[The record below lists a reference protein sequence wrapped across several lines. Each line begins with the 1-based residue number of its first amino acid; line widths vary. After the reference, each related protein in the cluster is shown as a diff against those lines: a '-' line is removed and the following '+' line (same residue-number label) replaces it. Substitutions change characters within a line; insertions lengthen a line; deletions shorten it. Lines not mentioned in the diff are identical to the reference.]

1 MSVKVYPIA
10 STNVKYYIAD
20 HMAMNKNLIKEKT
33 IFNNGFS
40 VKALAT
46 PDLSVNV
53 SSGECRIQGKY
64 LSSSVTTNIPISA
77 NTDSYNRYD
86 LIVVDVTGEGSI
98 KVIKG
103 TPNSNPTIPSASSN
117 QIILAQVLVG
127 SGVSSIQSSNITDL
141 RNTNNQYF
149 MESLDKSIH
158 NLETKTTIIENKL
171 AIKREF
177 TGSGAVKKIIIEDNK
192 DSRIKRQYLKC
203 SLTATE
209 WKTAWQNLTAGTN
222 NNNGGLWVG
231 FYDSVNVNNVID
243 ASLNI
248 SNINKWMWLNKGSS
262 KLGIAAIGGI
272 NSSGCYV
279 FLENKFPEET
289 TLGIDFTVCI
299 TEKY

>member
-10 STNVKYYIAD
+10 STNVKYYTTD
-20 HMAMNKNLIKEKT
+20 HIAMNNNLIKEKT

-64 LSSSVTTNIPISA
+64 LSSSVITNIPISA

-86 LIVVDVTGEGSI
+86 LIVVDVSGEGSI

-103 TPNSNPTIPSASSN
+103 TPSSNPTIPSASSN

-141 RNTNNQYF
+141 RNTNNQYS
-149 MESLDKSIH
+149 MISLDKSIH
-158 NLETKTTIIENKL
+158 DLETKTRTLENKL
-171 AIKREF
+171 AAKREF
-177 TGSGAVKKIIIEDNK
+177 VGSGAVKKIIIEDNK

-203 SLTATE
+203 SLTAAE
-209 WKTAWQNLTAGTN
+209 WKTTWQNLNTGTN
-222 NNNGGLWVG
+222 DNNGALWIG
-231 FYDSVNVNNVID
+231 FYDAINTNNLID
-243 ASLNI
+243 ASI
-248 SNINKWMWLNKGSS
+248 SIINVNKWMWLNKGSS
-262 KLGIAAIGGI
+262 KLGITAIGGI

-279 FLENKFPEET
+279 FLENKFPDET
-289 TLGIDFTVCI
+289 TIGIDFTVCI

>member
-1 MSVKVYPIA
+1 MAIKVYPVA
-10 STNVKYYIAD
+10 STNVKYYTTD
-20 HMAMNKNLIKEKT
+20 HISMNNNLIKEKT
-33 IFNNGFS
+33 IFNNGFIVS
-40 VKALAT
+40 ALTT

-64 LSSSVTTNIPISA
+64 LSSSTTTNVLISA

-103 TPNSNPTIPSASSN
+103 TPSSNPTIPSASNN
-117 QIILAQVLVG
+117 QIILAKVLVG

-141 RNTNNQYF
+141 RSTNNQYF

-209 WKTAWQNLTAGTN
+209 WKTTWQNLTAGTN

-279 FLENKFPEET
+279 FLENKFPDET

>member
-1 MSVKVYPIA
+1 MAIKVYPVA
-10 STNVKYYIAD
+10 STNVKYYTTD
-20 HMAMNKNLIKEKT
+20 HISMNNNLIKEKT
-33 IFNNGFS
+33 IFNNGFIVS
-40 VKALAT
+40 ALAT

-64 LSSSVTTNIPISA
+64 LSSSATTNVLISA

-86 LIVVDVTGEGSI
+86 LIVVDVSGEGSI

-103 TPNSNPTIPSASSN
+103 TPSSNPTIPSASNN

-141 RNTNNQYF
+141 RSTNNQYF

-177 TGSGAVKKIIIEDNK
+177 TGIGAVKKIIIEDNK

-272 NSSGCYV
+272 NSGGCYV

>member
-1 MSVKVYPIA
+1 MAIKVYPVA
-10 STNVKYYIAD
+10 STNVKYYTTD
-20 HMAMNKNLIKEKT
+20 HISMNNNLIKEKT
-33 IFNNGFS
+33 IFNNGFIVS
-40 VKALAT
+40 ALTT

-64 LSSSVTTNIPISA
+64 LSSSTTTNVLISA

-86 LIVVDVTGEGSI
+86 LIVVDVSGEGSI

-103 TPNSNPTIPSASSN
+103 TPSSNPTIPSASNN
-117 QIILAQVLVG
+117 QIILAKVLVG

-141 RNTNNQYF
+141 RSTNNQYF

-158 NLETKTTIIENKL
+158 DLETKTTIIENKL

-209 WKTAWQNLTAGTN
+209 WKTAWQNLNAGTN

-231 FYDSVNVNNVID
+231 FYDSVNVNNIID

-289 TLGIDFTVCI
+289 TIGIDFTVCI

>member
-10 STNVKYYIAD
+10 STNVKYYTSD
-20 HMAMNKNLIKEKT
+20 HIAMNNNLIKEKT
-33 IFNNGFS
+33 IFNNSFNVS
-40 VKALAT
+40 ALAT

-64 LSSSVTTNIPISA
+64 LSSSTTTNVLISA

-86 LIVVDVTGEGSI
+86 LIVVDVSGEGSI

-103 TPNSNPTIPSASSN
+103 TPSSNPTIPSASNN

-141 RNTNNQYF
+141 RSTNNQYF

-158 NLETKTTIIENKL
+158 VLEGRTTSIENKL
-171 AIKREF
+171 ATRREF
-177 TGSGAVKKIIIEDNK
+177 TGIGAVKKIIIENNK
-192 DSRIKRQYLKC
+192 DSKIKRQYLKC
-203 SLTATE
+203 SLTAAE

-222 NNNGGLWVG
+222 NNNGGLWLG

-248 SNINKWMWLNKGSS
+248 FNTNKWLWLNKGSS
-262 KLGIAAIGGI
+262 KLGIAAIGSI
-272 NSSGCYV
+272 TSSGCYV

-289 TLGIDFTVCI
+289 TIGIDFTVCI

>member
-1 MSVKVYPIA
+1 MAIKVYPIA
-10 STNVKYYIAD
+10 STNVKYYTTD
-20 HMAMNKNLIKEKT
+20 HISMNNNLIKEKT
-33 IFNNGFS
+33 IFNNGFIVS
-40 VKALAT
+40 ALTT

-64 LSSSVTTNIPISA
+64 LSSSTTTNVLISA

-86 LIVVDVTGEGSI
+86 LIVVDVSGEGSI

-103 TPNSNPTIPSASSN
+103 TPSSNPTIPSASNN
-117 QIILAQVLVG
+117 QIILAKVLVG

-141 RNTNNQYF
+141 RSTNNQYF

-158 NLETKTTIIENKL
+158 NLETKTTSIENKL

-203 SLTATE
+203 SLTAAE
-209 WKTAWQNLTAGTN
+209 WKTTWQNLTAGTD

-231 FYDSVNVNNVID
+231 FYDAINANNVID
-243 ASLNI
+243 ASVNI
-248 SNINKWMWLNKGSS
+248 INMH
-262 KLGIAAIGGI
+262 
-272 NSSGCYV
+272 
-279 FLENKFPEET
+279 
-289 TLGIDFTVCI
+289 
-299 TEKY
+299 

>member
-1 MSVKVYPIA
+1 MAIKVYPVA
-10 STNVKYYIAD
+10 STNVKYHTTD
-20 HMAMNKNLIKEKT
+20 HISMNNNLIKEKT
-33 IFNNGFS
+33 IFNNGFIVS
-40 VKALAT
+40 ALTT

-64 LSSSVTTNIPISA
+64 LSSSTTTNVLISA

-86 LIVVDVTGEGSI
+86 LIVVDVSGEGSI

-103 TPNSNPTIPSASSN
+103 TPSSNPTIPSASNN

-141 RNTNNQYF
+141 RSTNNQYF

-158 NLETKTTIIENKL
+158 DLETKTTIIENKL

-209 WKTAWQNLTAGTN
+209 WKTAWQNLNAGTN

-243 ASLNI
+243 ASVNI
-248 SNINKWMWLNKGSS
+248 TNINKWMWLNKGSS
-262 KLGIAAIGGI
+262 KLGMTGIGGI
-272 NSSGCYV
+272 GSSGCYV
-279 FLENKFPEET
+279 FLENKFPDEAT
-289 TLGIDFTVCI
+289 IGIDFTVCI

>member
-1 MSVKVYPIA
+1 MAIKVYPVA
-10 STNVKYYIAD
+10 STNVKYYTTD
-20 HMAMNKNLIKEKT
+20 HISMNNNLIKEKT
-33 IFNNGFS
+33 IFNNGFIVS
-40 VKALAT
+40 ALTT

-64 LSSSVTTNIPISA
+64 LSSSTTTNVLISA

-86 LIVVDVTGEGSI
+86 LIVVDVSGEGSI

-103 TPNSNPTIPSASSN
+103 TPSSNPTIPSASSN

-141 RNTNNQYF
+141 RSTNNQYF

-158 NLETKTTIIENKL
+158 NLETKTTSIENKL

-209 WKTAWQNLTAGTN
+209 WKTAWQNLNAGTN

-248 SNINKWMWLNKGSS
+248 TNINKWMWLNKGSS

-289 TLGIDFTVCI
+289 TIGIDFTVCI

>member
-1 MSVKVYPIA
+1 MAIKVYPVA
-10 STNVKYYIAD
+10 STNVKYYTTD
-20 HMAMNKNLIKEKT
+20 HISMNNNLIKEKT
-33 IFNNGFS
+33 IFNNGFIVS
-40 VKALAT
+40 ALTT

-64 LSSSVTTNIPISA
+64 LSSSTTTNVLISA

-86 LIVVDVTGEGSI
+86 LIVVDVSGEGSI

-103 TPNSNPTIPSASSN
+103 TPSSNPTIPSASNN
-117 QIILAQVLVG
+117 QIILAKILVG

-141 RNTNNQYF
+141 RSTNNQYF

-158 NLETKTTIIENKL
+158 NLETKTTSIENKL

-262 KLGIAAIGGI
+262 KLGVTAIGEI
-272 NSSGCYV
+272 KSSGCYV

>member
-1 MSVKVYPIA
+1 MAIKVYPVA
-10 STNVKYYIAD
+10 STNVKYYTTD
-20 HMAMNKNLIKEKT
+20 HISMNNNLIKEKT
-33 IFNNGFS
+33 IFNNGFIVS
-40 VKALAT
+40 ALTT

-64 LSSSVTTNIPISA
+64 LSSSTTTNVLISA

-86 LIVVDVTGEGSI
+86 LIVVDVSGEGSI

-103 TPNSNPTIPSASSN
+103 TPSSNPTIPSASNN

-141 RNTNNQYF
+141 RSTNNQYF

-158 NLETKTTIIENKL
+158 NLETKTTSIENKL

-279 FLENKFPEET
+279 FLENKFPDET
-289 TLGIDFTVCI
+289 TIGIDFTVCI

>member
-64 LSSSVTTNIPISA
+64 LSSPVTTNIPISA

-103 TPNSNPTIPSASSN
+103 TPSSNPTIPSASSN
-117 QIILAQVLVG
+117 QIILAKVLVG

-141 RNTNNQYF
+141 RSTNNQYF

-158 NLETKTTIIENKL
+158 NLETKTRIIEDKL
-171 AIKREF
+171 ATKREL
-177 TGSGAVKKIIIEDNK
+177 TGSGAVKSVVIENNK

-203 SLTATE
+203 SLTAAE
-209 WKTAWQNLTAGTN
+209 WEITWQNLNTGTH

-262 KLGIAAIGGI
+262 KLGVTAIGEI
-272 NSSGCYV
+272 KSSGCYI
-279 FLENKFPEET
+279 FLENKFPDET
-289 TLGIDFTVCI
+289 TIGIDFTVCI

>member
-1 MSVKVYPIA
+1 MAIKVYPVA
-10 STNVKYYIAD
+10 STNVKYYTTD
-20 HMAMNKNLIKEKT
+20 HISMNNNLIKEKT
-33 IFNNGFS
+33 IFNNGFIVS
-40 VKALAT
+40 ALTT

-64 LSSSVTTNIPISA
+64 LSSSTTTNVLISA

-86 LIVVDVTGEGSI
+86 LIVVDVSGEGSI

-103 TPNSNPTIPSASSN
+103 TPSSNPTIPSASNN
-117 QIILAQVLVG
+117 QIILAKVLVG

-141 RNTNNQYF
+141 RSTNNQYF

-209 WKTAWQNLTAGTN
+209 WKTAWQNLTTGTN

-279 FLENKFPEET
+279 FLENKFPDET
-289 TLGIDFTVCI
+289 TIGIDFTVCI

>member
-1 MSVKVYPIA
+1 MAIKVYPVA
-10 STNVKYYIAD
+10 STNVKYYTTD
-20 HMAMNKNLIKEKT
+20 HISMNNNLIKEKT
-33 IFNNGFS
+33 IFNNGFIVS
-40 VKALAT
+40 ALTT

-64 LSSSVTTNIPISA
+64 LSSSTTTNVLISA

-86 LIVVDVTGEGSI
+86 LIVVDVSGEGSI

-103 TPNSNPTIPSASSN
+103 TPSSNPTIPSASNN

-141 RNTNNQYF
+141 RSTNNQYF

-158 NLETKTTIIENKL
+158 NLETKTTSIENKL

-262 KLGIAAIGGI
+262 KLGTTGIGAI
-272 NSSGCYV
+272 NSGGCYV

>member
-1 MSVKVYPIA
+1 MAIKVYPIA
-10 STNVKYYIAD
+10 NANVKYYTTD
-20 HMAMNKNLIKEKT
+20 HISMNNNLIKEKT
-33 IFNNGFS
+33 IFNNGFIVS
-40 VKALAT
+40 ALTT

-64 LSSSVTTNIPISA
+64 LSSSTTTNVLISA

-103 TPNSNPTIPSASSN
+103 TPSSNPTIPSASSN

-141 RNTNNQYF
+141 RSTNNQYF

-158 NLETKTTIIENKL
+158 NLETKTRNIEDKL
-171 AIKREF
+171 ATKREF
-177 TGSGAVKKIIIEDNK
+177 AGSGAVKSIIIENNK
-192 DSRIKRQYLKC
+192 DSKIKRQYLKC

-209 WKTAWQNLTAGTN
+209 WKTAWQNLTAGTD

-231 FYDSVNVNNVID
+231 FYDAINANNVID
-243 ASLNI
+243 ASVNI
-248 SNINKWMWLNKGSS
+248 INMNKWMWLSQGSS
-262 KLGIAAIGGI
+262 KLGTTGIGGI

-279 FLENKFPEET
+279 FLENRFPDENT
-289 TLGIDFTVCI
+289 IGIDFTVCI

>member
-1 MSVKVYPIA
+1 MAIKVYPVA
-10 STNVKYYIAD
+10 STNVKYYTTD
-20 HMAMNKNLIKEKT
+20 HISMNNNLIKEKT
-33 IFNNGFS
+33 IFNNGFIVS
-40 VKALAT
+40 ALTT

-64 LSSSVTTNIPISA
+64 LSSSTTTNVLISA

-86 LIVVDVTGEGSI
+86 LIVVDVSGEGSI

-103 TPNSNPTIPSASSN
+103 TPSSNPTIPSASNN
-117 QIILAQVLVG
+117 QIILAKVLVG

-141 RNTNNQYF
+141 RNTNNQYL
-149 MESLDKSIH
+149 MISLDKSIH
-158 NLETKTTIIENKL
+158 DLETKTRTLENKL

-209 WKTAWQNLTAGTN
+209 WKTTWQNLTAGTN

>member
-1 MSVKVYPIA
+1 MAIKVYPVA
-10 STNVKYYIAD
+10 STNVKYYTTD
-20 HMAMNKNLIKEKT
+20 HISMNNNLIKEKT
-33 IFNNGFS
+33 IFNNGFIVS
-40 VKALAT
+40 ALAT

-64 LSSSVTTNIPISA
+64 LSSSTTTNVLISA

-86 LIVVDVTGEGSI
+86 LIVVDVSSEGSI

-103 TPNSNPTIPSASSN
+103 TPSSNPTIPSASNN

-141 RNTNNQYF
+141 RSTNNQYF

-158 NLETKTTIIENKL
+158 NLETKTTSIENKL

-209 WKTAWQNLTAGTN
+209 WKTAWQNLNAGTN

-279 FLENKFPEET
+279 FLENKFPDEAT
-289 TLGIDFTVCI
+289 IGIDFTVCI

>member
-1 MSVKVYPIA
+1 MAIKVYPVA
-10 STNVKYYIAD
+10 STNVKYYTTD
-20 HMAMNKNLIKEKT
+20 HISMNNNLIKEKT
-33 IFNNGFS
+33 IFNNGFIVS
-40 VKALAT
+40 ALTT

-64 LSSSVTTNIPISA
+64 LSSSTTTNVLISA

-86 LIVVDVTGEGSI
+86 LIVVDVSGEGSI

-103 TPNSNPTIPSASSN
+103 TPSSNPTIPSASSN
-117 QIILAQVLVG
+117 QIILAKVLVG

-141 RNTNNQYF
+141 RSTNNQYF

-158 NLETKTTIIENKL
+158 DLETKTTIIENKL

-279 FLENKFPEET
+279 FLENKFPDET
-289 TLGIDFTVCI
+289 TIGIDFTVCI

>member
-1 MSVKVYPIA
+1 MAIKVYPIA
-10 STNVKYYIAD
+10 NASVKYYTTD
-20 HMAMNKNLIKEKT
+20 HVAMNNNLIKEKT
-33 IFNNGFS
+33 IFNNSFNVS
-40 VKALAT
+40 ALAT

-64 LSSSVTTNIPISA
+64 LSSSTTTNVLISA

-86 LIVVDVTGEGSI
+86 LIVVDVSGEGSI

-103 TPNSNPTIPSASSN
+103 TPSSNPTIPSASNN

-141 RNTNNQYF
+141 RSTNNQYF

-158 NLETKTTIIENKL
+158 DLETKTTNIENKL

-279 FLENKFPEET
+279 FLENKFPDET
-289 TLGIDFTVCI
+289 TIGIDFTVCI

>member
-1 MSVKVYPIA
+1 MAIKVYPVA
-10 STNVKYYIAD
+10 STNVKYYTTD
-20 HMAMNKNLIKEKT
+20 HISMNNNLIKEKT
-33 IFNNGFS
+33 IFNNGFIVS
-40 VKALAT
+40 ALTT

-64 LSSSVTTNIPISA
+64 LSSSTTTNVLISA

-86 LIVVDVTGEGSI
+86 LIVVDVSGEGSI

-103 TPNSNPTIPSASSN
+103 TPSSNPTIPSASNN

-141 RNTNNQYF
+141 RSTNNQYF

-158 NLETKTTIIENKL
+158 NLETKTTSIENKL

-177 TGSGAVKKIIIEDNK
+177 AGSGAVKKIIIEDNK

-209 WKTAWQNLTAGTN
+209 WKTAWQNLNAGTN

-231 FYDSVNVNNVID
+231 FYDAINVNNLID
-243 ASLNI
+243 ASI
-248 SNINKWMWLNKGSS
+248 SIINVNKWMWLNKGSS

-272 NSSGCYV
+272 NSAGCYV
-279 FLENKFPEET
+279 FLENKFPDET
-289 TLGIDFTVCI
+289 TIDIDFTVCI

>member
-1 MSVKVYPIA
+1 MAIKVYPVA
-10 STNVKYYIAD
+10 STNVKYYTTD
-20 HMAMNKNLIKEKT
+20 HISMNNNLIKEKT
-33 IFNNGFS
+33 IFNNGFIVS
-40 VKALAT
+40 ALTT

-64 LSSSVTTNIPISA
+64 LSSSTTTNVLISA

-86 LIVVDVTGEGSI
+86 LIVVDVSGEGSI

-103 TPNSNPTIPSASSN
+103 TPSSNPTIPSASNN

-141 RNTNNQYF
+141 RSTNNQYF

-158 NLETKTTIIENKL
+158 DLETKTTIIENKL

-209 WKTAWQNLTAGTN
+209 WKTAWQNLNAGTN

-279 FLENKFPEET
+279 FLENKFPDEAT
-289 TLGIDFTVCI
+289 IGIDFTVCI

>member
-1 MSVKVYPIA
+1 MAIKVYPVA
-10 STNVKYYIAD
+10 STNVKYYTTD
-20 HMAMNKNLIKEKT
+20 HISMNNNLIKEKT
-33 IFNNGFS
+33 IFNNGFIVS
-40 VKALAT
+40 ALTT

-64 LSSSVTTNIPISA
+64 LSSSTTTNVLISA

-86 LIVVDVTGEGSI
+86 LIVVDISGEGSI

-103 TPNSNPTIPSASSN
+103 TPSSNPTIPSASNN

-141 RNTNNQYF
+141 RSTNNQYF
-149 MESLDKSIH
+149 MISLDKSIH
-158 NLETKTTIIENKL
+158 DLEVKTRIIEDKL
-171 AIKREF
+171 ATKREF
-177 TGSGAVKKIIIEDNK
+177 TGSGAVKSIIIENNK
-192 DSRIKRQYLKC
+192 DSKIKRQYLKC

-248 SNINKWMWLNKGSS
+248 TNINKWMWLNKGSS

-279 FLENKFPEET
+279 FLENKFPDET
-289 TLGIDFTVCI
+289 TIGIDFTVCI

>member
-10 STNVKYYIAD
+10 STNVKYYTTD
-20 HMAMNKNLIKEKT
+20 HISMNNNLIKEKT
-33 IFNNGFS
+33 IFNNGFIVS
-40 VKALAT
+40 ALTT

-64 LSSSVTTNIPISA
+64 LSSSTTTNVLISA

-86 LIVVDVTGEGSI
+86 LIVVDVSGEGSI

-103 TPNSNPTIPSASSN
+103 TPSSNPTIPSASNN

-141 RNTNNQYF
+141 RSTNNQYF

-158 NLETKTTIIENKL
+158 NLETKTTSIENKL

-209 WKTAWQNLTAGTN
+209 WKTAWQNLNAGTN

-279 FLENKFPEET
+279 FLENKFPDEAT
-289 TLGIDFTVCI
+289 IGIDFTVCI

>member
-1 MSVKVYPIA
+1 MAIKVYPVA
-10 STNVKYYIAD
+10 STNVKYYTTD
-20 HMAMNKNLIKEKT
+20 HISMNNNLIKEKT
-33 IFNNGFS
+33 IFNNGFIVS
-40 VKALAT
+40 ALTT

-64 LSSSVTTNIPISA
+64 LSSSTTTNVLISA

-86 LIVVDVTGEGSI
+86 LIVVDVSGEGSI

-103 TPNSNPTIPSASSN
+103 TPSSNPTIPSASNN

-141 RNTNNQYF
+141 RSTNNQYF

-279 FLENKFPEET
+279 FLENKFPDEAT
-289 TLGIDFTVCI
+289 IGIDFTVCI

>member
-1 MSVKVYPIA
+1 MAIKVYPIA
-10 STNVKYYIAD
+10 NTSVKYYTTD
-20 HMAMNKNLIKEKT
+20 HVAMNNNLIKEKT
-33 IFNNGFS
+33 IFNNSFNVS
-40 VKALAT
+40 ALAT

-64 LSSSVTTNIPISA
+64 LSSSTTTNVLISA

-86 LIVVDVTGEGSI
+86 LIVVDVSGEGSI

-103 TPNSNPTIPSASSN
+103 TPSSNPTIPSASNN

-141 RNTNNQYF
+141 RSTNNQYF

-158 NLETKTTIIENKL
+158 NLETKTTSIENKL

-279 FLENKFPEET
+279 FLENKFPDET
-289 TLGIDFTVCI
+289 TIGIDFTVCI

>member
-1 MSVKVYPIA
+1 MAIKVYPVA
-10 STNVKYYIAD
+10 STNVKYYTTD
-20 HMAMNKNLIKEKT
+20 HISMNNNLIKEKT
-33 IFNNGFS
+33 IFNNGFIVS
-40 VKALAT
+40 ALTT

-64 LSSSVTTNIPISA
+64 LSSSTTTNVLISA

-86 LIVVDVTGEGSI
+86 LIVVDVSGEGSI

-103 TPNSNPTIPSASSN
+103 TPSSNPTIPSASSN

-141 RNTNNQYF
+141 RNTNNQYS
-149 MESLDKSIH
+149 MISLDKSIH
-158 NLETKTTIIENKL
+158 DLETKTTNIENKL

-243 ASLNI
+243 ASVNI
-248 SNINKWMWLNKGSS
+248 TNINKWMWLNKGSS
-262 KLGIAAIGGI
+262 KLGMTGIGGI
-272 NSSGCYV
+272 GSSGCYV
-279 FLENKFPEET
+279 FLENKFPDET
-289 TLGIDFTVCI
+289 TIGIDFTVCI

>member
-1 MSVKVYPIA
+1 MAIKVYPVA
-10 STNVKYYIAD
+10 STNVKYYTTD
-20 HMAMNKNLIKEKT
+20 HISMNNNLIKEKT
-33 IFNNGFS
+33 IFNNGFIVS
-40 VKALAT
+40 ALTT

-64 LSSSVTTNIPISA
+64 LSSSTTTNVLISA

-86 LIVVDVTGEGSI
+86 LIVVDVSGEGSI

-103 TPNSNPTIPSASSN
+103 TPSSNPTIPSASNN

-141 RNTNNQYF
+141 RSTNNQYF

-158 NLETKTTIIENKL
+158 NLETKTTSIENKL

-209 WKTAWQNLTAGTN
+209 WKTAWQNLNAGTN

-231 FYDSVNVNNVID
+231 FYDSVNVNNIID

-279 FLENKFPEET
+279 FLENKFPDEAT
-289 TLGIDFTVCI
+289 IGIDFTVCI

>member
-1 MSVKVYPIA
+1 MSIKVYPIA

-64 LSSSVTTNIPISA
+64 LSSSTTTNVLISA

-86 LIVVDVTGEGSI
+86 LIVVDVSGEGSI

-103 TPNSNPTIPSASSN
+103 TPSSNPTIPSASNN
-117 QIILAQVLVG
+117 QIILAKVLVG

-141 RNTNNQYF
+141 RSTNNQYF

-158 NLETKTTIIENKL
+158 NLETKTTSIENKL

-248 SNINKWMWLNKGSS
+248 TNINKWMWLNKGSS

>member
-1 MSVKVYPIA
+1 MAIKVYPVA
-10 STNVKYYIAD
+10 STNVKYYTTD
-20 HMAMNKNLIKEKT
+20 HISMNNNLIKEKT
-33 IFNNGFS
+33 IFNNGFIVS
-40 VKALAT
+40 ALTT

-64 LSSSVTTNIPISA
+64 LSSSTTTNVLISA

-86 LIVVDVTGEGSI
+86 LIVVDVSGEGSI

-103 TPNSNPTIPSASSN
+103 TPSSNPTIPSASNN

-141 RNTNNQYF
+141 RSTNNQYF

-158 NLETKTTIIENKL
+158 NLETKTTSIENKL

-209 WKTAWQNLTAGTN
+209 WKTAWQNLNAGTN

>member
-1 MSVKVYPIA
+1 MAIKVYPVA
-10 STNVKYYIAD
+10 STNVKYYTTD
-20 HMAMNKNLIKEKT
+20 HISMNNNLIKEKT
-33 IFNNGFS
+33 IFNNGFIVS
-40 VKALAT
+40 ALTT

-64 LSSSVTTNIPISA
+64 LSSSTTTNVLISA

-86 LIVVDVTGEGSI
+86 LIVVDVSGEGSI

-103 TPNSNPTIPSASSN
+103 TPSSNPTIPSASNN

-141 RNTNNQYF
+141 RSTNNQYF

>member
-1 MSVKVYPIA
+1 MAIKVYPVA
-10 STNVKYYIAD
+10 STNVKYYTTD
-20 HMAMNKNLIKEKT
+20 HISMNNNLIKEKT
-33 IFNNGFS
+33 IFNNGFIVS
-40 VKALAT
+40 ALTT

-64 LSSSVTTNIPISA
+64 LSSSATTNVLISA

-86 LIVVDVTGEGSI
+86 LIVVDISGEGSI

-103 TPNSNPTIPSASSN
+103 TPSSNPTIPSASNN
-117 QIILAQVLVG
+117 QIILAKVLVG

-141 RNTNNQYF
+141 RSTNNQYF

-158 NLETKTTIIENKL
+158 DLETKTRILENKL
-171 AIKREF
+171 ATKREY

-203 SLTATE
+203 SLTAAE
-209 WKTAWQNLTAGTN
+209 WKTTWQNLTAGTD

-231 FYDSVNVNNVID
+231 FYDAINANNVID
-243 ASLNI
+243 ASVNI
-248 SNINKWMWLNKGSS
+248 INMNKWMWLSQGSS
-262 KLGIAAIGGI
+262 KLGTTGIGGI

-289 TLGIDFTVCI
+289 TIGIDFTVCI

>member
-1 MSVKVYPIA
+1 MAIKVYPVA
-10 STNVKYYIAD
+10 STNVKYYTTD
-20 HMAMNKNLIKEKT
+20 HISMNNNLIKEKT
-33 IFNNGFS
+33 IFNNGFIVS
-40 VKALAT
+40 ALTT

-64 LSSSVTTNIPISA
+64 LSSSTTTNVLISA

-86 LIVVDVTGEGSI
+86 LIVVDVSGEGSI

-103 TPNSNPTIPSASSN
+103 TPSSNPTIPSASNN
-117 QIILAQVLVG
+117 QIILAKVLVG

-141 RNTNNQYF
+141 RSTNNQYF

-158 NLETKTTIIENKL
+158 DLETKTTNIENKL

-272 NSSGCYV
+272 NSTGCYV
-279 FLENKFPEET
+279 FLENKFPDEAT
-289 TLGIDFTVCI
+289 IGIDFTVCI

>member
-1 MSVKVYPIA
+1 MAIKVYPVA
-10 STNVKYYIAD
+10 STNVKYYTTD
-20 HMAMNKNLIKEKT
+20 HISMNNNLIKEKT
-33 IFNNGFS
+33 IFNNGFIVS
-40 VKALAT
+40 ALTT

-64 LSSSVTTNIPISA
+64 LSSSTTTNVLISA

-86 LIVVDVTGEGSI
+86 LIVVDVSGEGSI

-103 TPNSNPTIPSASSN
+103 TPSSNPTIPSASNN

-158 NLETKTTIIENKL
+158 NLETKTTSIENKL

-231 FYDSVNVNNVID
+231 FYDSVNVNNLID
-243 ASLNI
+243 VSLNI
-248 SNINKWMWLNKGSS
+248 TNINKWMWLNKCSS
-262 KLGIAAIGGI
+262 KLGIASIGGI

-289 TLGIDFTVCI
+289 TIGIDFTVCI

>member
-10 STNVKYYIAD
+10 NTNVKYYTTDHIA
-20 HMAMNKNLIKEKT
+20 MSNNLIKEKT

-64 LSSSVTTNIPISA
+64 LSSSTTTNVLISA

-86 LIVVDVTGEGSI
+86 LIVVDVSGEGSI

-103 TPNSNPTIPSASSN
+103 TPSSNPTIPSASNN
-117 QIILAQVLVG
+117 QIVLAQVLVG

-141 RNTNNQYF
+141 RSTNNQYF

-158 NLETKTTIIENKL
+158 DLETKTTNIENKL

-209 WKTAWQNLTAGTN
+209 WKTTWQNLTAGTN

-289 TLGIDFTVCI
+289 TIGIDFTVCI

>member
-1 MSVKVYPIA
+1 MAIKVYPIA
-10 STNVKYYIAD
+10 NASVKYYTTD
-20 HMAMNKNLIKEKT
+20 HVAMNNNLIKEKT
-33 IFNNGFS
+33 IFNNSFNVS
-40 VKALAT
+40 ALAT

-64 LSSSVTTNIPISA
+64 LSSSTTTNVLISA

-86 LIVVDVTGEGSI
+86 LIVVDVSGEGSI

-103 TPNSNPTIPSASSN
+103 PPSSNPTIPSASNN
-117 QIILAQVLVG
+117 QIILAKVLVG

-141 RNTNNQYF
+141 RSTNNQYF

-158 NLETKTTIIENKL
+158 DLETKTTIIENKL

-279 FLENKFPEET
+279 FLENKFPDET
-289 TLGIDFTVCI
+289 TIGIDFTVCI

>member
-1 MSVKVYPIA
+1 MAIKVYPVA
-10 STNVKYYIAD
+10 STNVKYYTTD
-20 HMAMNKNLIKEKT
+20 HISMNNNLIKEKT
-33 IFNNGFS
+33 IFNNGFIVS
-40 VKALAT
+40 ALTT

-64 LSSSVTTNIPISA
+64 LSSSTTTNVLISA

-86 LIVVDVTGEGSI
+86 LIVVDVSGEGSI

-103 TPNSNPTIPSASSN
+103 TPSSNPTIPSASNN

-141 RNTNNQYF
+141 RSTNNQYF

-158 NLETKTTIIENKL
+158 DLETKTTNIENKL

-209 WKTAWQNLTAGTN
+209 WKTAWQNLNAGTN

-243 ASLNI
+243 ASVNI
-248 SNINKWMWLNKGSS
+248 TNINKWMWLNKGSS
-262 KLGIAAIGGI
+262 KLGITAIGGI
-272 NSSGCYV
+272 NSSGCFV
-279 FLENKFPEET
+279 FLENKFPDEAT
-289 TLGIDFTVCI
+289 IGIDFTVCI

>member
-1 MSVKVYPIA
+1 MAIKVYPVA
-10 STNVKYYIAD
+10 STNVKYYTTD
-20 HMAMNKNLIKEKT
+20 HISMNNNLIKEKT
-33 IFNNGFS
+33 IFNNGFIVS
-40 VKALAT
+40 ALTT

-64 LSSSVTTNIPISA
+64 LSSSTTTNVLISA

-86 LIVVDVTGEGSI
+86 LIVVDVSGEGSI

-103 TPNSNPTIPSASSN
+103 TPSSNPTIPSASNN
-117 QIILAQVLVG
+117 QIILAKVLVG

-141 RNTNNQYF
+141 RSTNNQYF

-158 NLETKTTIIENKL
+158 NLETKTTSIENKL

-209 WKTAWQNLTAGTN
+209 WKTAWQNLNAGTN

-231 FYDSVNVNNVID
+231 FYDSANVNNVID

-272 NSSGCYV
+272 NSGGCYV

>member
-1 MSVKVYPIA
+1 MAIKVYPIA
-10 STNVKYYIAD
+10 NASVKYYTTD
-20 HMAMNKNLIKEKT
+20 HISMNNNLIKEKT
-33 IFNNGFS
+33 IFNNGFIVS
-40 VKALAT
+40 ALTT

-64 LSSSVTTNIPISA
+64 LSSSTTTNVLISA

-86 LIVVDVTGEGSI
+86 LIVVDVSGEGSI

-103 TPNSNPTIPSASSN
+103 TPSSNPTIPSASNN

-141 RNTNNQYF
+141 RSTNNQYF

-158 NLETKTTIIENKL
+158 NLETKTRNIEDKL
-171 AIKREF
+171 ATKREF
-177 TGSGAVKKIIIEDNK
+177 AGSGAVKKIIIEDNK

-279 FLENKFPEET
+279 FLENKFPDET
-289 TLGIDFTVCI
+289 TIGIDFTVCI

>member
-1 MSVKVYPIA
+1 MAIKVYPVA
-10 STNVKYYIAD
+10 STNVKYYTTD
-20 HMAMNKNLIKEKT
+20 HISMNNNLIKEKT
-33 IFNNGFS
+33 IFNNGFIVS
-40 VKALAT
+40 ALTT

-64 LSSSVTTNIPISA
+64 LSSSTTTNVHISA
-77 NTDSYNRYD
+77 NTGSYNRYD
-86 LIVVDVTGEGSI
+86 LIVVDVSGEGSI

-103 TPNSNPTIPSASSN
+103 TPSSNPTIPSASNN
-117 QIILAQVLVG
+117 QIILAKVLVG

-141 RNTNNQYF
+141 RSTNNQYF

-209 WKTAWQNLTAGTN
+209 WKTAWQNLNAGTN

-243 ASLNI
+243 ASVNI
-248 SNINKWMWLNKGSS
+248 TNINKWMWLNKGSS
-262 KLGIAAIGGI
+262 KLGMTGIGGI
-272 NSSGCYV
+272 GSSGCYV
-279 FLENKFPEET
+279 FLENKFPDEAT
-289 TLGIDFTVCI
+289 IGIDFTVCI